1 MGKPAAESETPA
13 APAEEVAPAAP
24 VDKPEIAVDLS
35 RGAFGNYRDP
45 ALRTPGCTEG
55 DAQEER
61 ANS

>member
-35 RGAFGNYRDP
+35 RGGHSVIIET
-45 ALRTPGCTEG
+45 LH
-55 DAQEER
+55 
-61 ANS
+61 